1 MLISKIPLDKIEQ
14 KQFFKLILIIF
25 LLCVA
30 SICVSVTKMIT
41 YEKVDAIIIYIH
53 VTSHARGGNLQNAVV
68 SYFYN
73 NEQYN
78 TEIKFSSK
86 NICI

>member
-25 LLCVA
+25 LLCV
-30 SICVSVTKMIT
+30 SVTKMIT
-41 YEKVDAIIIYIH
+41 YEKVDAIIIDIH
-53 VTSHARGGNLQNAVV
+53 ITSHERGGNLQNAVV
-68 SYFYN
+68 SYAYN

-86 NICI
+86 KICI